1 MNDLRIAL
9 FDFDGTLI
17 DSANTI
23 IRLSRLACEVSGARV
38 PSAEEVRSNI
48 GQGLMIAAL
57 SYADGD
63 EELARAIF
71 DNYRAQARLEL
82 SAKDKEADPLFE
94 GAEAALKRLADQGW
108 LLGIV
113 TNKGRHGLNALLDH
127 YQLTS
132 LFDVT
137 LTADDVSVKP
147 APDMALEALSR
158 TGTIATRAALI
169 GDTLNDANCAKNA
182 HVGFV
187 GVSWGYHDDDE
198 LRQAGA
204 FHIASDFPDLVNV
217 LNAHIPA

>member
-23 IRLSRLACEVSGARV
+23 IRLSRLACEMAGARV
-38 PSAEEVRSNI
+38 PSEDEVRGNI
-48 GQGLMIAAL
+48 GQGLMVAAL

-63 EELARAIF
+63 EALAQVIF
-71 DNYRAQARLEL
+71 DTYRAQTRIEL
-82 SAKDKEADPLFE
+82 SAKDKEVYRLFD
-94 GAEAALKRLADQGW
+94 GAEAALKALATQGW

-127 YQLTS
+127 YQLTD

-137 LTADDVSVKP
+137 LTADDVTVKP

-158 TGTIATRAALI
+158 TGAEAKRAALI
-169 GDTLNDANCAKNA
+169 GDTLNDAYCAKNA
-182 HVGFV
+182 DVGFV
-187 GVSWGYHDDDE
+187 GVSWGYHDDEE
-198 LRQAGA
+198 LKQAGA
-204 FHIASDFPDLVNV
+204 FHIASDFPDLIKA
-217 LNAHIPA
+217 LNAAIPA

>member
-1 MNDLRIAL
+1 MGDLRIAL

-23 IRLSRLACEVSGARV
+23 IRLSRLACEMAGARV
-38 PSAEEVRSNI
+38 PSEDEVRANI

-63 EELARAIF
+63 DKLARSIF
-71 DNYRAQARLEL
+71 DTYRAQTRIEL
-82 SAKDKEADPLFE
+82 SAKDKVVDPLFD
-94 GAEAALKRLADQGW
+94 GAEAALRELAEQGW

-127 YQLTS
+127 YHLTS

-137 LTADDVSVKP
+137 LTADDVAVKP

-158 TGTIATRAALI
+158 TGVDGARAVLI
-169 GDTLNDANCAKNA
+169 GDTLNDAHCAKNA
-182 HVGFV
+182 QIGFV
-187 GVSWGYHDDDE
+187 GVSWGYHDDAE
-198 LRQAGA
+198 LTQAGA
-204 FHIASDFPDLVNV
+204 FHIASDFSDLVTI
-217 LNAHIPA
+217 LNEAVQS

>member
-1 MNDLRIAL
+1 MGDLRIAL

-23 IRLSRLACEVSGARV
+23 IRLSRLACEMAGARV
-38 PSAEEVRSNI
+38 PSEDEVRANI

-63 EELARAIF
+63 EELAQSIF
-71 DNYRAQARLEL
+71 DTYRAQTRMEL
-82 SAKDKEADPLFE
+82 AAQDKVVDSLFDGAVTALRELAK
-94 GAEAALKRLADQGW
+94 QGW

-113 TNKGRHGLNALLDH
+113 TNKGRHGLNSLLDH

-137 LTADDVSVKP
+137 FTADDVAVKP

-158 TGTIATRAALI
+158 TGVDGARAVLI
-169 GDTLNDANCAKNA
+169 GDTINDALCAKNA
-182 HVGFV
+182 HIGFM
-187 GVSWGYHDDDE
+187 GVSWGYHDDADLIE
-198 LRQAGA
+198 AGA
-204 FHIASDFPDLVNV
+204 FHIASDFSDLVTI
-217 LNAHIPA
+217 LNEAVQS

>member
-1 MNDLRIAL
+1 MSDLRIAL

-23 IRLSRLACEVSGARV
+23 TRLSRLACEKAGARV
-38 PSAEEVRSNI
+38 PSEAEVRANI

-63 EELARAIF
+63 EDIARAIF
-71 DNYRAQARLEL
+71 DGYRAQTRIEL
-82 SAKDKEADPLFE
+82 SAKDKEVDPLFD
-94 GAEAALKRLADQGW
+94 GAEAALKALASQGW

-127 YQLTS
+127 YQLSS

-158 TGTIATRAALI
+158 TGVEADRAALI
-169 GDTLNDANCAKNA
+169 GDTLNDAFCAKQA
-182 HVGFV
+182 LVGFV
-187 GVSWGYHDDDE
+187 GVSWGYHDDEE

-204 FHIASDFPDLVNV
+204 FHIAADFPDLVHA
-217 LNAHIPA
+217 LNQSIPA